1 MENLSVKGTP
11 IYMAPELPY
20 EKEGNSK
27 IDVFSLGV
35 VLYKM
40 AFNGKYPF
48 FDEGRRYKATS

>member
-1 MENLSVKGTP
+1 
-11 IYMAPELPY
+11 MAPELPH

-35 VLYKM
+35 VVYKM

-48 FDEGRRYKATS
+48 FD